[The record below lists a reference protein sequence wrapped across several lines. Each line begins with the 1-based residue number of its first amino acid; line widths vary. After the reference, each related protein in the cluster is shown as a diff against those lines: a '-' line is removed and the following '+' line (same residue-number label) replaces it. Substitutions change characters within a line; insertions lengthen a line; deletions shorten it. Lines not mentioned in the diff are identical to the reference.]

1 MIINIIR
8 TFSREI
14 RAITDINLFHNIYKH
29 FFDKT
34 TENEHIVNKIINCE
48 NNQETLINLIHL
60 MNKNVDRCIIVFGCE
75 SPEAYGK
82 TVVWQKVSNW
92 CIINKFL
99 FLFRTRLYHN
109 CVFHNLWAMS
119 ACVLGCGKKKSFN
132 EHSLFCWCRQQCHY
146 DIKKTTWCNPW
157 VPWAKFNLTFQE
169 TFLGEKY

>member
-99 FLFRTRLYHN
+99 FLFRKRLYHK
-109 CVFHNLWAMS
+109 CIFHNLWAMS
-119 ACVLGCGKKKSFN
+119 ACVLGCGQISHLMNIHYFVDVVNNVIMTLKKLLDVIPGSRGPSSISPFRK
-132 EHSLFCWCRQQCHY
+132 HS
-146 DIKKTTWCNPW
+146 
-157 VPWAKFNLTFQE
+157 
-169 TFLGEKY
+169 